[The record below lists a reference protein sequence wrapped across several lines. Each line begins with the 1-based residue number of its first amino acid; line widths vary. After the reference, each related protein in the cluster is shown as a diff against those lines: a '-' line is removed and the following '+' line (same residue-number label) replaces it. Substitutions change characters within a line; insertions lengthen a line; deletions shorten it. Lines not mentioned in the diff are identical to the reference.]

1 MPKAISAEKR
11 RLTLALRQ
19 STTSLPGG
27 TRRHLSYAAIARIV
41 NLKPGTVR
49 DIVLQGSACIERA
62 IKQARHPDE
71 YGIQGVDTMPPQAGL
86 HD

>member
-27 TRRHLSYAAIARIV
+27 TWRHLSYAAIARIV

-49 DIVLQGSACIERA
+49 DIVLQGDASTKRT
-62 IKQARHPDE
+62 IK
-71 YGIQGVDTMPPQAGL
+71 
-86 HD
+86 

>member
-27 TRRHLSYAAIARIV
+27 TRRHLSFSSIARIV
-41 NLKPGTVR
+41 NLKPATVR
-49 DIVLQGSACIERA
+49 DIVLQGSPSTRRA
-62 IKQARHPDE
+62 IK
-71 YGIQGVDTMPPQAGL
+71 
-86 HD
+86 